1 MGVVQQIES
10 AKVDKNDK
18 PLEDIKIVSVSMQL
32 EDG

>member
-18 PLEDIKIVSVSMQL
+18 PLEDITIVSISMQV
-32 EDG
+32 EE